1 MPRIDCAI
9 VLRHIDL
16 EDTVLRD
23 NRFPSSETIW
33 VAPGTGERTTPV
45 PSRSSS
51 PQEVV
56 MTCQWS
62 LGSPSQ

>member
-33 VAPGTGERTTPV
+33 VAPGTAER
-45 PSRSSS
+45 
-51 PQEVV
+51 
-56 MTCQWS
+56 MTQVS
-62 LGSPSQ
+62 